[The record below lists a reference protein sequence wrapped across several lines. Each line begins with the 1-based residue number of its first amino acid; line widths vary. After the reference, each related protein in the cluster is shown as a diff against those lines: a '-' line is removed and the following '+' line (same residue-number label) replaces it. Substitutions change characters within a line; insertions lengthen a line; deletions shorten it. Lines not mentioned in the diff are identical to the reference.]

1 MGLKK
6 TWDRKEW
13 TVQERKYGKG
23 KWFKVTTGTFLV
35 DYESN
40 IEVSVI
46 NESGNS
52 KYGVYFDYVE
62 LWPLEG
68 PERLKNDLI
77 HQQEEENERQRLDK
91 QKYKDDKRKLNEA
104 IQSRIE
110 NKNNINNN
118 NSNNKNISNV
128 APSMASSSE
137 DELPEALQQTRDQPN
152 NNTNNNNNM
161 SDGILSDDG

>member
-1 MGLKK
+1 MGQVVRTQRTQDHYRRSDILKETLAKYSEEGKNCEEKEVSLLKK
-6 TWDRKEW
+6 TWDGKEW

-23 KWFKVTTGTFLV
+23 KWFKVTIGVFLV

-40 IEVSVI
+40 IQVSII

-52 KYGVYFDYVE
+52 KYGVYFDYAE

-91 QKYKDDKRKLNEA
+91 QKYKEDKRKLNEA

-110 NKNNINNN
+110 SKKNIANKNL
-118 NSNNKNISNV
+118 
-128 APSMASSSE
+128 A
-137 DELPEALQQTRDQPN
+137 
-152 NNTNNNNNM
+152 NNNNNNN
-161 SDGILSDDG
+161 